1 MKNALMIFEN
11 SLSNLSPENAKE
23 VLEDLSFN
31 LVYKDKKYQNSNTLN
46 ELLLNFLDILRKL
59 GLFDE
64 ENVTKVIK
72 AMIRAST
79 KDSQNS
85 LYALIAE
92 AERLERQIENHKIA
106 LKNQIS
112 HNFFE
117 FEKLLQESSFKNEF
131 SKGLDGAIL
140 FDIEM
145 LGILK
150 ETAESAFLTTLEK
163 GEDIELT
170 SEEIAKNLVYNA
182 ICESQFDKKRI
193 LQISSLVLNTAFE
206 LANES
211 IVFAKDLVLGAI
223 RGVSEG
229 ISLGIEKFKDSLTFM
244 EFEEDV
250 RFKSKE
256 LIGIEDDF
264 VLLLKTE
271 AKRQKNPSKELIERL
286 LEEEFDSIFAKFKRF
301 ANENRNQ
308 INLFL
313 AELKK
318 NPKINDFNELAQ
330 RKMSDLSANFLKLEK
345 RTSEKYKNLNVL
357 KAKNLGFRLW
367 ESAKKFIHKK
377 S

>member
-1 MKNALMIFEN
+1 M
-11 SLSNLSPENAKE
+11 
-23 VLEDLSFN
+23 
-31 LVYKDKKYQNSNTLN
+31 
-46 ELLLNFLDILRKL
+46 
-59 GLFDE
+59 
-64 ENVTKVIK
+64 
-72 AMIRAST
+72 
-79 KDSQNS
+79 
-85 LYALIAE
+85 
-92 AERLERQIENHKIA
+92 
-106 LKNQIS
+106 
-112 HNFFE
+112 
-117 FEKLLQESSFKNEF
+117 
-131 SKGLDGAIL
+131 
-140 FDIEM
+140 
-145 LGILK
+145 
-150 ETAESAFLTTLEK
+150 
-163 GEDIELT
+163 
-170 SEEIAKNLVYNA
+170 VYNA

-256 LIGIEDDF
+256 LVGIEDDF

-330 RKMSDLSANFLKLEK
+330 RKMNDLSANFLKLEK

>member
-1 MKNALMIFEN
+1 MKNTLMIFEN
-11 SLSNLSPENAKE
+11 SLSNLSPENVKE
-23 VLEDLSFN
+23 ILEDLSFN
-31 LVYKDKKYQNSNTLN
+31 LVYKQENQKANALN
-46 ELLLNFLDILRKL
+46 ELLLGFLDILKKL

-72 AMIRAST
+72 AMVRAST
-79 KDSQNS
+79 KDAQNS

-92 AERLERQIENHKIA
+92 AERLEGQIENYKIS

-112 HNFFE
+112 HHFLE
-117 FEKLLQESSFKNEF
+117 FEKILQESNFKNEF

-182 ICESQFDKKRI
+182 IFESHFEKERI
-193 LQISSLVLNTAFE
+193 LQISSLVLNVVFE

-211 IVFAKDLVLGAI
+211 IVFAKDLVLGAV
-223 RGVSEG
+223 RGVSDG
-229 ISLGIEKFKDSLTFM
+229 ISLGIEKFKNSLTFI
-244 EFEEDV
+244 EFEEEI
-250 RFKSKE
+250 RLKSKE

-264 VLLLKTE
+264 VSLLKTE
-271 AKRQKNPSKELIERL
+271 AKKQKNPSKELIERL
-286 LEEEFDSIFAKFKRF
+286 IEEEFDSIFAKLKRF
-301 ANENRNQ
+301 ANENREQ
-308 INLFL
+308 INFFL
-313 AELKK
+313 VELKK
-318 NPKINDFNELAQ
+318 NPKINDFNEFAQ
-330 RKMSDLSANFLKLEK
+330 RKMSNLNANFLKLEK
-345 RTSEKYKNLNVL
+345 RTSEKYKNLNIK

-367 ESAKKFIHKK
+367 ERAKKFIHKK
-377 S
+377 N

>member
-1 MKNALMIFEN
+1 MKNTLMIFEN
-11 SLSNLSPENAKE
+11 SLSNLSSENVKE
-23 VLEDLSFN
+23 ILEDLSFN
-31 LVYKDKKYQNSNTLN
+31 LVYKQENQKANALN
-46 ELLLNFLDILRKL
+46 ELLLGFLDILKKL

-72 AMIRAST
+72 AMVRAST
-79 KDSQNS
+79 KDAQNS

-92 AERLERQIENHKIA
+92 AERLEGQIENYKIS

-112 HNFFE
+112 HHFLE
-117 FEKLLQESSFKNEF
+117 FEKILQESNFKNEF

-182 ICESQFDKKRI
+182 IFESHFEKERI
-193 LQISSLVLNTAFE
+193 LQISSLVLNVVFE

-211 IVFAKDLVLGAI
+211 IVFAKDLVLGAV
-223 RGVSEG
+223 RGVSDG
-229 ISLGIEKFKDSLTFM
+229 ISLGIEKFKNSLTFI
-244 EFEEDV
+244 EFEEEI
-250 RFKSKE
+250 RLKSKE

-264 VLLLKTE
+264 VSLLKTE
-271 AKRQKNPSKELIERL
+271 AKKQKNPSKELIERL
-286 LEEEFDSIFAKFKRF
+286 IEEEFDSIFAKLKRF
-301 ANENRNQ
+301 ANENREQ
-308 INLFL
+308 INFFL
-313 AELKK
+313 VELKK
-318 NPKINDFNELAQ
+318 NPKINDFNEFAQ
-330 RKMSDLSANFLKLEK
+330 RKMSNLNANFLKLEK
-345 RTSEKYKNLNVL
+345 RTSEKYKNLNIK

-367 ESAKKFIHKK
+367 ERAKKFIHKK
-377 S
+377 N

>member
-1 MKNALMIFEN
+1 MKNTLMIFEN
-11 SLSNLSPENAKE
+11 SLSNLSPENVKE
-23 VLEDLSFN
+23 ILEDLSFN
-31 LVYKDKKYQNSNTLN
+31 LVYKQENQKANALN
-46 ELLLNFLDILRKL
+46 ELLLGFLDILKKL

-72 AMIRAST
+72 AMVRAST
-79 KDSQNS
+79 KDAQNS

-92 AERLERQIENHKIA
+92 AERLEGQIENYKIS

-112 HNFFE
+112 HHFLE
-117 FEKLLQESSFKNEF
+117 FEKILQESNFKNEF

-182 ICESQFDKKRI
+182 IFESHFEKERI
-193 LQISSLVLNTAFE
+193 LQISSLVLNVVFE

-211 IVFAKDLVLGAI
+211 IVFAKDLVLGAV
-223 RGVSEG
+223 RGVSDG
-229 ISLGIEKFKDSLTFM
+229 ISLGIEKFKNSLTFI
-244 EFEEDV
+244 EFEEEI
-250 RFKSKE
+250 RLKSKE

-264 VLLLKTE
+264 VSLLKTE
-271 AKRQKNPSKELIERL
+271 AKKQKNPSKELIERL
-286 LEEEFDSIFAKFKRF
+286 IEEEFDSIFAKLKRF
-301 ANENRNQ
+301 ANENREQ
-308 INLFL
+308 INFFL
-313 AELKK
+313 VELKK
-318 NPKINDFNELAQ
+318 NPKINDFNEFAQ
-330 RKMSDLSANFLKLEK
+330 RKMGNLNANFLKLEK
-345 RTSEKYKNLNVL
+345 RTSEKYKNLNIK

-367 ESAKKFIHKK
+367 ERAKKFIHKK
-377 S
+377 N

>member
-1 MKNALMIFEN
+1 MKNTLMIFEN
-11 SLSNLSPENAKE
+11 SLSNLSPENVKE
-23 VLEDLSFN
+23 ILEDLSFN
-31 LVYKDKKYQNSNTLN
+31 LVYKQENQKANALN
-46 ELLLNFLDILRKL
+46 ELLLGFLDILKKL

-72 AMIRAST
+72 AMVRAST
-79 KDSQNS
+79 KDAQNS

-92 AERLERQIENHKIA
+92 AERLEGQIENYKIS

-112 HNFFE
+112 HHFLE
-117 FEKLLQESSFKNEF
+117 FEKILQESNFKNEF

-182 ICESQFDKKRI
+182 IFESHFEKERI
-193 LQISSLVLNTAFE
+193 LQISSLVLNVVFE

-211 IVFAKDLVLGAI
+211 IVFAKDLVLGAV
-223 RGVSEG
+223 RGVSDG
-229 ISLGIEKFKDSLTFM
+229 ISLGIEKFKNSLTFI
-244 EFEEDV
+244 EFEEEI
-250 RFKSKE
+250 RLKSKE

-264 VLLLKTE
+264 VSLLKTE
-271 AKRQKNPSKELIERL
+271 AKKQKNPSKELIERL
-286 LEEEFDSIFAKFKRF
+286 IEEEFDSIFAKLKRF
-301 ANENRNQ
+301 ANENREQ
-308 INLFL
+308 INFFL
-313 AELKK
+313 MELKK
-318 NPKINDFNELAQ
+318 NPKINDFNEFAQ
-330 RKMSDLSANFLKLEK
+330 RKMSNLNANFLKLEK
-345 RTSEKYKNLNVL
+345 RTSEKYKNLNIK

-367 ESAKKFIHKK
+367 ERAKKFIHKK
-377 S
+377 N

>member
-1 MKNALMIFEN
+1 MKNTLMIFEN
-11 SLSNLSPENAKE
+11 SLSNLSPENVKE
-23 VLEDLSFN
+23 ILEDLSFN
-31 LVYKDKKYQNSNTLN
+31 LVYKQENQKANALN
-46 ELLLNFLDILRKL
+46 ELLLGFLDILKKL

-79 KDSQNS
+79 KDAQNS

-92 AERLERQIENHKIA
+92 AERLEGQIENYKIS

-112 HNFFE
+112 HHFLE
-117 FEKLLQESSFKNEF
+117 FEKILQESNFKNEF

-182 ICESQFDKKRI
+182 ICESHFEKERI
-193 LQISSLVLNTAFE
+193 LQISSLVLNVVFE

-211 IVFAKDLVLGAI
+211 IVFAKDLVLGAV
-223 RGVSEG
+223 RGVSDG
-229 ISLGIEKFKDSLTFM
+229 IGLGIEKFKNSLAFV
-244 EFEEDV
+244 EFEEEI
-250 RFKSKE
+250 RLKSKE
-256 LIGIEDDF
+256 LIGIEDNF
-264 VLLLKTE
+264 VSLLKIE

-286 LEEEFDSIFAKFKRF
+286 LEEEFDSIFAKLKRF
-301 ANENRNQ
+301 ANENREQ

-313 AELKK
+313 VELKK
-318 NPKINDFNELAQ
+318 NPKINDFNEFAQ
-330 RKMSDLSANFLKLEK
+330 RKINDLNANFLKLEK
-345 RTSEKYKNLNVL
+345 RTSEKYKNLNTI

-367 ESAKKFIHKK
+367 EKAKKFIHKK
-377 S
+377 N

>member
-1 MKNALMIFEN
+1 MKNTLMIFEN
-11 SLSNLSPENAKE
+11 SLSNLSPENVKE
-23 VLEDLSFN
+23 ILEDLSFN
-31 LVYKDKKYQNSNTLN
+31 LVYKQENQKANALN
-46 ELLLNFLDILRKL
+46 ELLLGFLDILKKL

-72 AMIRAST
+72 AMVRAST
-79 KDSQNS
+79 KDAQNS

-92 AERLERQIENHKIA
+92 AERLEGQIENYKIS

-112 HNFFE
+112 HHFLE
-117 FEKLLQESSFKNEF
+117 FEKILQESNFKNEF

-182 ICESQFDKKRI
+182 IFESHFEKERI
-193 LQISSLVLNTAFE
+193 LQISSLVLNVVFE

-211 IVFAKDLVLGAI
+211 IVFAKDLVLGAV
-223 RGVSEG
+223 RGVSDG
-229 ISLGIEKFKDSLTFM
+229 ISLGIEKFKNSLTFI
-244 EFEEDV
+244 EFEEEI
-250 RFKSKE
+250 RLKSKE

-264 VLLLKTE
+264 VSLLKTE
-271 AKRQKNPSKELIERL
+271 AKKQKNPSKELIERL
-286 LEEEFDSIFAKFKRF
+286 IEEEFDSIFAKLKRF
-301 ANENRNQ
+301 ANENREQ
-308 INLFL
+308 INFFL
-313 AELKK
+313 VELKK
-318 NPKINDFNELAQ
+318 NPKINDFNEFAQ
-330 RKMSDLSANFLKLEK
+330 RKMSNLNANFLKLEK
-345 RTSEKYKNLNVL
+345 RTSEKYKNLNIK

-367 ESAKKFIHKK
+367 ERAKKFIHKK
-377 S
+377 

>member
-1 MKNALMIFEN
+1 MKNTLMIFEN
-11 SLSNLSPENAKE
+11 SLSNLSPENVKE
-23 VLEDLSFN
+23 ILEDLSFN
-31 LVYKDKKYQNSNTLN
+31 LVYKQENQKANALN
-46 ELLLNFLDILRKL
+46 ELLLGFLDILKKL

-72 AMIRAST
+72 AMVRAST
-79 KDSQNS
+79 KDAQNS

-92 AERLERQIENHKIA
+92 AERLEGQIENYKIS

-112 HNFFE
+112 HHFLE
-117 FEKLLQESSFKNEF
+117 FEKILQESNFKNEF

-182 ICESQFDKKRI
+182 IFESHFEKERI
-193 LQISSLVLNTAFE
+193 LQISSLVLNVVFE

-211 IVFAKDLVLGAI
+211 IVFAKDLVLGAV
-223 RGVSEG
+223 RGVSDG
-229 ISLGIEKFKDSLTFM
+229 ISLGIEKFKNSLTFI
-244 EFEEDV
+244 EFEEEI
-250 RFKSKE
+250 RLKSKE

-264 VLLLKTE
+264 VSLLKTE
-271 AKRQKNPSKELIERL
+271 AKKQKNPSKELIERL
-286 LEEEFDSIFAKFKRF
+286 IEEEFDSIFAKLKRF
-301 ANENRNQ
+301 ANENREQ
-308 INLFL
+308 INFFL
-313 AELKK
+313 VELKK
-318 NPKINDFNELAQ
+318 NPKINDFNEFAQ
-330 RKMSDLSANFLKLEK
+330 RKMNDLNANFLKLEK
-345 RTSEKYKNLNVL
+345 RTSEKYKNLNIK

-367 ESAKKFIHKK
+367 ERAKKFIHKK
-377 S
+377 N